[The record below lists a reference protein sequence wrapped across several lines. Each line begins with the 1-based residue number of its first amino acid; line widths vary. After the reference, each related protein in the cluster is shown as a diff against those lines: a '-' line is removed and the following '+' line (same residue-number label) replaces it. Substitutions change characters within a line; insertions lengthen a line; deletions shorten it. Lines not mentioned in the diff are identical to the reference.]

1 MEVMNYRT
9 GCVFLFLLLMLGVA
23 PPAARAQEVMI
34 ELSPKS
40 VTTLACADLMANVD
54 VQDGDFATAAKLAA
68 ASGYRQGY
76 VVGYL
81 HGRLDAAAHK
91 TPLTREELET
101 FAGNYELVCKD
112 DPQLSIYEAA
122 RRAMAFQ
129 SR

>member
-1 MEVMNYRT
+1 MNDRT

-23 PPAARAQEVMI
+23 TPAARAQEVMI
-34 ELSPKS
+34 ELSPKA
-40 VTTLACADLMANVD
+40 VTSLACAELMANVGVEAGD
-54 VQDGDFATAAKLAA
+54 VATAVKLAA

-81 HGRLDAAAHK
+81 HGRLDAGAHK

-101 FAGNYELVCKD
+101 FAGTYALVCKD

-122 RRAMAFQ
+122 RRAMVFQ